1 MRNAK
6 AMVSVNCTMV
16 EPWQIILVLL
26 DKHKSMY
33 LGHKPKKERRRIL
46 HPGRSRNFPS
56 ILRQR
61 NY

>member
-6 AMVSVNCTMV
+6 AKVSVNCMMI

-33 LGHKPKKERRRIL
+33 VSWAQAKKRKAENSS
-46 HPGRSRNFPS
+46 SRK
-56 ILRQR
+56 I
-61 NY
+61 